1 MHYAADKGACVIL
14 FYSEISTVKFMEAM
28 KSLMKIISASFY
40 NVSFL

>member
-1 MHYAADKGACVIL
+1 MHYAVDKGACVIL

-28 KSLMKIISASFY
+28 KFFKTISASFY